1 MGILEPG
8 CTQDITF
15 TYFGMK
21 NQKFDVAAVCQTE
34 GGPEYEVA
42 LKGQASKLDFVLDK
56 TELDFGEVPYT
67 EVQEREVL
75 LVNTGKVAF
84 QYSWNLCALSRPS
97 VLDCWPIAGEI
108 KAGDKERITIRFRAG
123 IPEEVSEVA
132 LLEVAHFERQRI
144 HVRGHGIFPGIL
156 LMQGGGG
163 RGDHGFKGLERWEEE
178 AHQTNKE
185 LALQR
190 LLTNGPPPLAACV
203 SNSTNSS
210 MQISVQSGQE
220 VSTSEQWQ
228 PEPQLIEFEA
238 VDRHYIC
245 QTLLSQ
251 EKDLWQ
257 KHLEKYAGKDLC
269 QHFVISVYNCF
280 HENVNFNISRKV
292 LMQYGFQISPEKVS
306 KVLPGKKVKLE
317 LTCFRDRSGEEGKQ
331 ETTWIIPVRGGPFYE
346 VKLVSEFVRP
356 DLELS
361 SDSIDFGHV
370 PVGQVKR
377 ITIKQLGCRVQLSK
391 QSFADFLGT
400 LMYFVWFRVALC
412 GPGSAMIAPGDIQ
425 FVTVSFTP
433 TAASYFNQKLALRI
447 MDNPN
452 RKQLHM
458 RGHGDGLRVDVEPSS
473 FRLGPVLP
481 GTENCIQE
489 LFLCNPTE
497 YTIEVYSTDFDS
509 KYKEEEYFLQVY
521 DQYENDRMELPL
533 RPPGAPT
540 WPKVAKHGRKVR
552 REELIRQREI
562 KVQQRVEARQQAAE
576 RVEMAKKLAEVADEE
591 AQERKA
597 NADLK
602 EAEAA
607 LAEIDAL
614 PEEEPVEE
622 DASRTISHQGTFR
635 GKA

>member
-238 VDRHYIC
+238 EP
-245 QTLLSQ
+245 TF
-251 EKDLWQ
+251 Q
-257 KHLEKYAGKDLC
+257 KSGRGSARNKADWRPMLELPPVTAAQYCCNFGHIVLGHSGKK
-269 QHFVISVYNCF
+269 VISVYNCF

-452 RKQLHM
+452 RCLSNENM
-458 RGHGDGLRVDVEPSS
+458 
-473 FRLGPVLP
+473 

-562 KVQQRVEARQQAAE
+562 KARS
-576 RVEMAKKLAEVADEE
+576 LATSSVLAPSS
-591 AQERKA
+591 KA
-597 NADLK
+597 RS
-602 EAEAA
+602 
-607 LAEIDAL
+607 
-614 PEEEPVEE
+614 P
-622 DASRTISHQGTFR
+622 
-635 GKA
+635 